1 MTKKKLMRKNLEAIR
16 KYGDMYDAVTKKYNR
31 SVPQYSLIRHNVLF
45 LSRIAYLF
53 CLPIFRSMDY
63 FTAPIEKIKQN
74 QEAIRKF
81 LKIPVDII
89 HHKNEPKY
97 YYKKI
102 WNKEKNYLYLYY
114 ENEGVNLDTY
124 IENLK
129 RIKEFCSRYQIAT
142 IVKAS
147 DLPFSLENQKELP
160 LKKFLKLKD
169 PYEKDE
175 KYPIEEKLEAN
186 VIVVNKQELS
196 EIIKQLESYK
206 IDKQAISEFGEKI
219 EDLSIK
225 QAISSFLITKDVKEL
240 KNRVER
246 RLSLILNSDTT
257 YKKKEHGKVNEVIQI
272 KEDKLVLKVFNE
284 EGIQIETD
292 CKSIYDY
299 LEVNDFCSLL
309 KKARR
314 ITTEESDSYWLSAL
328 HLYLCERDKKITK
341 KQNQEYKSL
350 YDYMY
355 QMTKEK
361 KKHLR
366 KNIPGLYTKK
376 QVIKNR
382 LFVLLWNF
390 IFFLYL
396 RAGLLA
402 TKDIFSHFAKEE
414 PSPVERGIDFTFD
427 FYQDVWDWEDELL
440 HSFLPSINILPTVKK
455 SEKESTFDFFNNK
468 NDGKIGDVTS
478 TRDEKIFTIT
488 PLQENISL
496 PKYYAKSYGFAEGYR
511 GDSAKF
517 EMTNKTIYDLQLV
530 DAEPL
535 FTITQDITE
544 NYMEFLKEWGMKYP
558 ITLYPLEEN
567 YGIIEI
573 EIRDKQNLDKKW
585 VWDKEREQKRDWLT
599 EEEQILLT
607 SLQEPEIIYT
617 YGIAQNKENA
627 FVKEISDQ
635 EKYWFYISSREEII
649 EAIKKGLQLDSDATN
664 EQIKEAIKNKNYS
677 KTPLKDAR
685 ITEEELREKTE
696 TQYFETIASLDSLV
710 CNLAAT
716 LAAVMDENHFYTIGY
731 LNQDDNYITTNEAHA
746 WATDREGNIIEVTPA
761 KQIEIQDIIV
771 KVVQMAI
778 KNDIPLYFILAYIAL
793 KLKQIYGTKIIFKIK
808 VEKVK
813 RTLESP
819 TISESYAKLNEHFY
833 GGRNIPRKKETLE
846 MVNTIRKEYYGTTK
860 EDLQELKQELL
871 KKKNVSQEEI
881 KLMDTIPFIV
891 QNAEELKRSIQRKK
905 NFRP

>member
-1 MTKKKLMRKNLEAIR
+1 MAKKKSIRKNLEVIK
-16 KYGDMYDAVTKKYNR
+16 KYGDIYDALAKKYNR
-31 SVPQYSLIRHNVLF
+31 SVPQYSFIRYNVLF

-63 FTAPIEKIKQN
+63 FTAPIKKIRQA
-74 QEAIRKF
+74 QEEIREF

-89 HHKNEPKY
+89 HYKNEPQY

-102 WNKEKNYLYLYY
+102 WNKEKDNLYLYY

-129 RIKEFCSRYQIAT
+129 RIKEFCSRYQIAAT

-160 LKKFLKLKD
+160 LKKILKLKN

-175 KYPIEEKLEAN
+175 KYPIEEKLEAK

-206 IDKQAISEFGEKI
+206 IDVKIISEFGDKI

-225 QAISSFLITKDVKEL
+225 QAISSFLITNDVKEL

-257 YKKKEHGKVNEVIQI
+257 YKKKGLGKVNEAIQI

-299 LEVNDFCSLL
+299 LEVNDFLSLL

-314 ITTEESDSYWLSAL
+314 TTEESDSYWLSTL

-366 KNIPGLYTKK
+366 KSIPGLYTKK
-376 QVIKNR
+376 QVMKNR
-382 LFVLLWNF
+382 LYVLWWTFL
-390 IFFLYL
+390 IFPYL
-396 RAGLLA
+396 RSGLIV
-402 TKDIFSHFAKEE
+402 TKAISSHFAKEE
-414 PSPVERGIDFTFD
+414 PSPIERGIDTIFD
-427 FYQDVWDWEDELL
+427 FYQDTWYWEEELL
-440 HSFLPSINILPTVKK
+440 HSFLPSIKK
-455 SEKESTFDFFNNK
+455 SGIETTFDFFNQD
-468 NDGKIGDVTS
+468 NDGKIGDVADKT
-478 TRDEKIFTIT
+478 DEKIATII

-511 GDSAKF
+511 EDSAKF

-530 DAEPL
+530 DAESL
-535 FTITQDITE
+535 FTITQDLTE

-573 EIRDKQNLDKKW
+573 EIRDKQNLNKKW
-585 VWDKEREQKRDWLT
+585 TWDKEREQKSDWLT

-607 SLQEPEIIYT
+607 SMQDPEITYT
-617 YGIAQNKENA
+617 YGIAKNKENA
-627 FVKEISDQ
+627 FVKGISDQ
-635 EKYWFYISSREEII
+635 EKYWFYSSSREEII
-649 EAIKKGLQLDSDATN
+649 EAIKKGMQLDSDATN

-846 MVNTIRKEYYGTTK
+846 MVDTIRKEYYGTTK

-871 KKKNVSQEEI
+871 KNKNVSQEEI